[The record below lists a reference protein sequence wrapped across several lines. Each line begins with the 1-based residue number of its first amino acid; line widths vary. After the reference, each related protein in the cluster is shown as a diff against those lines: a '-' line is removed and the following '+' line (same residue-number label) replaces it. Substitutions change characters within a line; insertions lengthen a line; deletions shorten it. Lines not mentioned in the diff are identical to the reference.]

1 MQQDER
7 AGIGLERHEI
17 VGGVGLRVEGLH
29 PGFGEVGG
37 HPIPGLH
44 RDAMTARV
52 DPETAVLQR
61 GVFDG
66 EPEADHR
73 LRFGPEER
81 VVAMETDLTSDT
93 GLLEDVHRLEQLGVA
108 EAEIGGDRCQLRC
121 ATKGLERRV
130 EVVHG
135 VAEFV
140 DREPEGHGEC
150 PIHDGAVLE
159 EPADLVAGVEKPLV
173 VAVRLLGRIEDGEAR
188 PIGGVDLV
196 EEPLDVG
203 LQFVAALP

>member
-1 MQQDER
+1 
-7 AGIGLERHEI
+7 
-17 VGGVGLRVEGLH
+17 
-29 PGFGEVGG
+29 
-37 HPIPGLH
+37 
-44 RDAMTARV
+44 MTARV
-52 DPETAVLQR
+52 NPETAVLLR

-93 GLLEDVHRLEQLGVA
+93 GLLEDVHRLEQPGVA

-121 ATKGLERRV
+121 AAEGLERRV
-130 EVVHG
+130 KVVHR
-135 VAEFV
+135 VAELV
-140 DREPEGHGEC
+140 DRQPQGHSER
-150 PIHDGAVLE
+150 PVHDGAVLE

-173 VAVRLLGRIEDGEAR
+173 VAVRLLGRIEDGEAG
-188 PIGGVDLV
+188 PVGGIDLV
-196 EEPLDVG
+196 EESLNMS